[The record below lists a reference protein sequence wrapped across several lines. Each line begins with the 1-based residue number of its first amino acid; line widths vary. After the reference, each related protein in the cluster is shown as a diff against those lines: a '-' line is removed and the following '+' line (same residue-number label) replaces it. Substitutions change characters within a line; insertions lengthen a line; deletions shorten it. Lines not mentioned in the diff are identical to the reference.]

1 MNRTEIL
8 CKVRWNSQSV
18 SHSQLTGG
26 KAQDSAAGF
35 ACLCPTQYSES
46 KFKGH
51 SSLDHEPR
59 ADHSW
64 KLLPQ
69 TLKCH
74 MAGAATPP
82 SASNLAQTHLDFTS
96 LVLEKR
102 TSPQEIIPGINNLH

>member
-1 MNRTEIL
+1 M
-8 CKVRWNSQSV
+8 WNSHFV
-18 SHSQLTGG
+18 PHPQLTGA

-51 SSLDHEPR
+51 SSLAHEPR
-59 ADHSW
+59 TDHSW

-69 TLKCH
+69 TSKGH

-82 SASNLAQTHLDFTS
+82 SASKLGTNSSCLQKKNS
-96 LVLEKR
+96 Q
-102 TSPQEIIPGINNLH
+102 S